1 MERILPEG
9 KKSSPYKLIK
19 TKDEYKGESHVRF
32 EMLFKQLVMIYL
44 KICYG
49 IFIVYFL

>member
-1 MERILPEG
+1 MERIWPEG

-32 EMLFKQLVMIYL
+32 EMLFLDIGANKGL
-44 KICYG
+44 
-49 IFIVYFL
+49 